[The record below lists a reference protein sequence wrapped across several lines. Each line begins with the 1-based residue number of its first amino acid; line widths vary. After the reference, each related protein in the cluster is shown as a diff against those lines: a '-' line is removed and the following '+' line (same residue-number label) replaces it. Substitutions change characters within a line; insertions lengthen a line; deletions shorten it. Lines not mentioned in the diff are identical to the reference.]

1 MVNSTLS
8 NSIRITILVLIPA
21 IAAWITGLQMIFPSL
36 GPSAFILFTQDK
48 KAFTPR
54 RVIGGHFMGVL
65 GGLASHYLLSSTLT
79 LGKFPA
85 LLSLDAF
92 RLVMSG
98 VMAIFITSVGMLL
111 TKTVHPPACAT
122 TLIVALGLLSTPL
135 NALLIMISVC
145 LMYGTYKL
153 LLRTMKEP
161 GSKSGQTTG
170 ISNENSIPAST

>member
-1 MVNSTLS
+1 
-8 NSIRITILVLIPA
+8 
-21 IAAWITGLQMIFPSL
+21 
-36 GPSAFILFTQDK
+36 
-48 KAFTPR
+48 
-54 RVIGGHFMGVL
+54 MGVL